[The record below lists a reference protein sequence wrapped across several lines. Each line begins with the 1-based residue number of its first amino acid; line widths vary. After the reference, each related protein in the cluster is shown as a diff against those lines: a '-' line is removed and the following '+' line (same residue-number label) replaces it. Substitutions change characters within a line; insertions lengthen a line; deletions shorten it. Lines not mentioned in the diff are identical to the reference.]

1 MDWKL
6 IFVLTAFVIYF
17 VYNAVAL
24 SLFGVPK
31 SLSMTF
37 YLFKEKKNWA
47 SIFFP
52 IMMLTMAG
60 ALLPS
65 WLEIS
70 EGSDL
75 QFMAFLAASG
85 ILFTGAAPAFENS
98 KLENN
103 VHMASA
109 IVAAIFALLWV
120 ILVANH
126 WYVIL
131 VWLVAI
137 TVVALLTKSIKTS
150 YIYWLETIAFLS
162 TFTSVF
168 AYLCR

>member
-1 MDWKL
+1 MDWTL
-6 IFVLTAFVIYF
+6 IFVLTAFVVYF

-24 SLFGVPK
+24 YLFGVPK

-37 YLFKEKKNWA
+37 YLFKEKKNWLGA
-47 SIFFP
+47 CFP
-52 IMMLTMAG
+52 IMMTLMAG
-60 ALLPS
+60 SLLPA

-70 EGSDL
+70 VGSNL
-75 QFMAFLAASG
+75 QFMSFLAASG
-85 ILFTGAAPAFENS
+85 ILFTGAAPAFESS

-103 VHMASA
+103 VHMTSA

-120 ILVANH
+120 ILVANL

-137 TVVALLTKSIKTS
+137 TVVALLTKSVKTS

-168 AYLCR
+168 AYFV

>member
-1 MDWKL
+1 MDWTL
-6 IFVLTAFVIYF
+6 IFVLTAFVVYY

-24 SLFGVPK
+24 YLFGVPK

-37 YLFKEKKNWA
+37 YLFKEKKNWLCA
-47 SIFFP
+47 CFP
-52 IMMLTMAG
+52 IMMTLMAG
-60 ALLPS
+60 SLLPA

-70 EGSDL
+70 VGSNL
-75 QFMAFLAASG
+75 QFMSFLAASG
-85 ILFTGAAPAFENS
+85 ILFTGAAPAFESS

-109 IVAAIFALLWV
+109 IIAAIFALLWV
-120 ILVANH
+120 ILVANL

-137 TVVALLTKSIKTS
+137 TVVALLTKSVKTS

-168 AYLCR
+168 AYFV

>member
-1 MDWKL
+1 MDWTL
-6 IFVLTAFVIYF
+6 IFVLTSFVVYY

-24 SLFGVPK
+24 YLFGVPK

-37 YLFKEKKNWA
+37 YLFKEKKNWLCA
-47 SIFFP
+47 CFQ
-52 IMMLTMAG
+52 IMMTLMAG
-60 ALLPS
+60 SLLPA

-70 EGSDL
+70 VGSNL
-75 QFMAFLAASG
+75 QFMSFLAASG
-85 ILFTGAAPAFENS
+85 ILFTGAAPAFESS

-109 IVAAIFALLWV
+109 IIAAIFALLWV
-120 ILVANH
+120 ILVANL

-137 TVVALLTKSIKTS
+137 TVVALLTKSVKTS

-168 AYLCR
+168 AYFV